1 MANTPNIF
9 ILSRNNYNAFP
20 DKDHN
25 IFFVRENSSS
35 TSDVLSLYV
44 GEARQCDIWDL
55 SGVPGIDIGDPEHNY
70 NIPNTYWIQD
80 KLFFY
85 GVDVSVGREDNED
98 ITEKYF
104 KLMLYDGTR
113 FIDCGIRNN
122 VIVCDN
128 LPANPINDF
137 VYIQPS
143 TKAISVYESGQWV
156 QLLDLSQY
164 ALATDIPQA
173 DGVTIK
179 NTSNVFSA
187 GINVDS
193 GFITTTSNNIFANT
207 GVPLKTERVPAGI
220 QTASYSFP
228 RLPLNGREIVVGDV
242 NMTSVSILDISKMED
257 PSGISS
263 LGVSRSEDY
272 LSVIIFKKALGSSSP
287 TLDNLLPNT
296 QSGSVQKIHLLN
308 PDVDISDMNI
318 IHFLIFDDGFNLCG
332 IVTGYNDG
340 SSST

>member
-1 MANTPNIF
+1 MVNTPNIF

-25 IFFVRENSSS
+25 IFFVRENTPA
-35 TSDVLSLYV
+35 TSDILSLYV
-44 GEARQCDIWDL
+44 GEAKQCDIWDL
-55 SGVPGIDIGDPEHNY
+55 SGIPGVDIGDPEHNY

-85 GVDVSVGREDNED
+85 GVDVSVGREDDED

-143 TKAISVYESGQWV
+143 IKAISIYESGQWV

-179 NTSNVFSA
+179 NISNVFSA
-187 GINVDS
+187 GINVES
-193 GFITTTSNNIFANT
+193 GFIATTPNNIFANT
-207 GVPLKTERVPAGI
+207 GVPLKTERENLGI
-220 QTASYSFP
+220 QTANYSFP
-228 RLPLNGREIVVGDV
+228 RLPENGHEKVVGSTE
-242 NMTSVSILDISKMED
+242 MTSVSISDVSKMED
-257 PSGISS
+257 PTGESQT
-263 LGVSRSEDY
+263 GVNYSEDY
-272 LSVIIFKKALGSSSP
+272 LSVIIFKKSSSVP
-287 TLDNLLPNT
+287 SLASLLPNVGT
-296 QSGSVQKIHLLN
+296 SSQQRIYVLN
-308 PDVDISDMNI
+308 PDFDISSVNI
-318 IHFLIFDDGFNLCG
+318 IHFMIFYDGFNLCG
-332 IVTGYNDG
+332 IVTGYDDG
-340 SSST
+340 SSQ